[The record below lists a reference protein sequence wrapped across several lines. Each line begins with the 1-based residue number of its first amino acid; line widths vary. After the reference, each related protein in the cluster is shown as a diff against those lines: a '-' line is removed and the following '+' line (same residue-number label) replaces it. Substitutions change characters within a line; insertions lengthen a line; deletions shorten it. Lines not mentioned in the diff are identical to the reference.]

1 LNQQLIIIYDLD
13 ISYAKEL
20 LSQLKKR
27 EEFLFEIRMVT
38 TQERLKEISEEVDL
52 LLLSEEMSGVALGE
66 NIRKIIYLSEGR
78 QDSFH
83 MNKYQSIDK
92 IAAYIEKNCEPM
104 REEVLLGKQ
113 KGGTL
118 VVIYSPVGGS
128 GVTTI
133 TGELARYL
141 AEQEQVVYS
150 INFELISSFACE
162 KKVDFF
168 YDMKQRK
175 LFLKENWKNYFSK
188 QEGVWKLTTSLYNNE
203 LWNVDKEDILYFISG
218 LQERREQAYYLLD
231 LGFLNGAML
240 CLLDKCDYWLMPLQ
254 DGVIEQN
261 KVKNMKAL
269 LEFRQMEEWKEKLIE
284 VNKNSEYQKL
294 FQGLVQ

>member
-1 LNQQLIIIYDLD
+1 
-13 ISYAKEL
+13 
-20 LSQLKKR
+20 
-27 EEFLFEIRMVT
+27 M
-38 TQERLKEISEEVDL
+38 
-52 LLLSEEMSGVALGE
+52 
-66 NIRKIIYLSEGR
+66 
-78 QDSFH
+78 
-83 MNKYQSIDK
+83 
-92 IAAYIEKNCEPM
+92 
-104 REEVLLGKQ
+104 
-113 KGGTL
+113 
-118 VVIYSPVGGS
+118 VIYSPVGGS

-203 LWNVDKEDILYFISG
+203 LWNVDKEDILYFVSG

-231 LGFLNGAML
+231 LGFLNGAVL

-269 LEFRQMEEWKEKLIE
+269 LEFRQMEKWKEKLIE